1 MSFSQSIWK
10 HLNSK
15 VFVIATFIVTI
26 FLLAKA
32 SNNFYD
38 WTNNNANA
46 IKPYN
51 LEADGA
57 AYYSY
62 VTEWF
67 INSPSNTTYF
77 DTINAR
83 YPNNR
88 FYGQLYF
95 NEHQNKYINKFYTG
109 TAIAITP
116 FFLIAH
122 GIESI
127 RGERADGYS
136 MVYQVF
142 VSISAIFYWL
152 LGAIALYLFL
162 LRLKIPRFYIALVI
176 FFITFGTHLSH
187 FIIYEPA
194 CSHMYS
200 FALIA
205 WIIFTSERWVATNKT
220 NYFYTLGFLLGF
232 AFLIRPTNLIIV
244 LFIPFLFGTFD
255 LFYGRIKLIL
265 TKKIIS
271 FFIFLFLFSIPILFH
286 FWYNFKQTGV
296 FQINT
301 YNQEGFDHLL
311 NPYIFEVLFGVRK
324 GLFLYCPMLLLS
336 VFGLI
341 YLYKLKRNLMWGSLI
356 VFIVYTYVISSWWCW
371 WYGGG
376 FSMRPFI
383 DILPIFT
390 IPIAFL
396 LVHTKKAIRIFL
408 ILVGFA
414 FTHLTQT
421 FSFQVSRNILHYD
434 NITKKDFSDVFLQTD
449 KRFEWY
455 ALINFDKVPDAYSI
469 TAKTTKFKN
478 DKLTIP
484 VGQYSDKSDFIAGR
498 IKGWYKIINDK
509 VFPSYKIVYY
519 LKDSV
524 IEEFIHF
531 GGKIPEVGKEKYLEL
546 EFYPEIEANK
556 IDSINIQKLWL
567 NEEMK
572 ARDIKVNL
580 LKKKKKKK

>member
-1 MSFSQSIWK
+1 MSLSQRIWK

-15 VFVIATFIVTI
+15 AFVIPTFAVMLL
-26 FLLAKA
+26 LLAKT

-38 WTNNNANA
+38 WTNNNAKA

-67 INSPSNTTYF
+67 INSPSNKTFF
-77 DTINAR
+77 DTLNSR
-83 YPNNR
+83 YPGNR
-88 FYGQLYF
+88 FYDQLYI
-95 NEHQNKYINKFYTG
+95 NEEHDEHVNKYYSG

-136 MVYQVF
+136 IVYQVF
-142 VSISAIFYWL
+142 VSLAALFYWL

-176 FFITFGTHLSH
+176 CFITFGTHLSH

-194 CSHMYS
+194 CSHTYS
-200 FALIA
+200 FAVIA
-205 WIIFTSERWVATNKT
+205 WILFTSERWVATNKT
-220 NYFYTLGFLLGF
+220 NYFYLLGFLLGF

-255 LFYGRIKLIL
+255 LFYRRLKLTL
-265 TKKIIS
+265 SKKVVT
-271 FFIFLFLFSIPILFH
+271 FLIFLFFLSLPVLFH
-286 FWYNFKQTGV
+286 FWDTFKQTGG

-301 YNQEGFDHLL
+301 YREEGFDHLL
-311 NPYIFEVLFGVRK
+311 NPYIYEVLFGVRK
-324 GLFLYCPMLLLS
+324 GLFFYSPLLLLS
-336 VFGLI
+336 VFGLF
-341 YLYKLKRNLMWGSLI
+341 YLYKLKKHLMWGSLL
-356 VFIVYTYVISSWWCW
+356 VFSVYTYIISSWWCW

-383 DILPIFT
+383 DIMAIFT
-390 IPIAFL
+390 LPIAFL
-396 LVHTKKAIRIFL
+396 LVHANKVIRVLL

-414 FTHLTQT
+414 CIYLTQT
-421 FSFQVSRNILHYD
+421 YSYQVSRNILHYD
-434 NITKKDFSDVFLQTD
+434 NITREDFSDVFLQTD

-455 ALINFDKVPDAYSI
+455 AVIDFDEVPDNYSETSKTFKFDK
-469 TAKTTKFKN
+469 N
-478 DKLTIP
+478 ELTIP
-484 VGQYSDKSDFIAGR
+484 ISTYSNKSDSIAGSL
-498 IKGWYKIINDK
+498 KGRYKILNEKI
-509 VFPSYKIVYY
+509 FPSYKIIYF
-519 LKDSV
+519 LKGSV

-531 GGKIPEVGKEKYLEL
+531 GGKIPKVGKEKYLTLEL
-546 EFYPEIEANK
+546 YPEIEAK
-556 IDSINIQKLWL
+556 QIDSITIQKQWI
-567 NEEMK
+567 NEDMK
-572 ARDIKVNL
+572 AWDIELNL
-580 LKKKKKKK
+580 LKKKNND